1 MKKGVSNSLRTS
13 WRAAIPV
20 IAALLV
26 VTFTFPAAAKKSLV
40 NINTASESELAAVK
54 GVGAVSAGKIIANR
68 PYKSL
73 EELTKAGFSAKE
85 IGALKHHLTVGTASE
100 TKPTSQAPARTVE
113 KPAAG
118 EKKVHAGKLAPGQ
131 KVNINSADRKELE
144 KLPGIGS
151 VKAQAIIDGRPYKTT
166 EDLMKVKGIKRGTF
180 DRIKDFVTV
189 K

>member
-1 MKKGVSNSLRTS
+1 MPL
-13 WRAAIPV
+13 
-20 IAALLV
+20 IAALVV
-26 VTFTFPAAAKKSLV
+26 VTFAFPAAAKKSLV

-54 GVGAVSAGKIIANR
+54 GVGAASAGKIIANR

-85 IGALKHHLTVGTASE
+85 IKSLKHRLTVGTPSE
-100 TKPTSQAPARTVE
+100 AKPTSQAPARAAE
-113 KPAAG
+113 KPPAG

-131 KVNINSADRKELE
+131 KVNINTADKKELD

-151 VKAQAIIDGRPYKTT
+151 VKAQAIIDGRPYHAI
-166 EDLMKVKGIKRGTF
+166 EDIMKVKGIKRGTF
-180 DRIKDFVTV
+180 DRIKDFITV